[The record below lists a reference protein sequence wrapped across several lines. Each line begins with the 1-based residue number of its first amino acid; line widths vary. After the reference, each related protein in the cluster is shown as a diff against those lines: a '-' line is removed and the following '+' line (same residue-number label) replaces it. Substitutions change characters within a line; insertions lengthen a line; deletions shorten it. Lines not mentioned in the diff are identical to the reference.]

1 VVAGQGIAIHRHT
14 EERPALLLRQ
24 QLVSCHVPSPPS
36 RKCPEGLWTGGING
50 T

>member
-1 VVAGQGIAIHRHT
+1 MVADQGVAVRGHA
-14 EERPALLLRQ
+14 EQQPALLLRQ
-24 QLVSCHVPSPPS
+24 QLASRHVPSPPS